1 MGSPSEI
8 RQLTPA
14 AAANLDAF
22 NRTVVHDGEL
32 DTVAAFDDAVVALGS
47 PQTSKDTRVRRIE
60 VVRFEPSVAVAV
72 VQPPRV
78 APGIAQRTDFSC
90 HRRTCRRLIGT

>member
-60 VVRFEPSVAVAV
+60 VVRFDHGEPTQVYEHEMTTDPAHDGGSSVDDPAWLS
-72 VQPPRV
+72 Q
-78 APGIAQRTDFSC
+78 
-90 HRRTCRRLIGT
+90 